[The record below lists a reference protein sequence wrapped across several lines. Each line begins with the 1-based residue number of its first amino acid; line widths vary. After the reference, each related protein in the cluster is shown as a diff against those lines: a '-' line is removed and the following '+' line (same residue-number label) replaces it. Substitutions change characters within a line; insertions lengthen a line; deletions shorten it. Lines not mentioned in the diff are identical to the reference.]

1 MPLVV
6 SRCFSSSSSNI
17 QDEEDSIPDQL
28 KEDRALNIA
37 EGLKGDPIIHDFT
50 SQRTNNQFIGQLLQY
65 QPERNEPSSSFILA
79 LQDQLGL

>member
-1 MPLVV
+1 V

-37 EGLKGDPIIHDFT
+37 EGLKGDPIIHDLLHKEQTINSLDSFY
-50 SQRTNNQFIGQLLQY
+50 NINQKEMSLLHH
-65 QPERNEPSSSFILA
+65 SFLLYRIN
-79 LQDQLGL
+79 